1 MYLGHVP
8 TAEQERAMQLF
19 ADFLTDR
26 EERTVFVLR
35 GSAGTGKTTLAA
47 AVVRAL
53 MSLNQ
58 KLVPTDPTQA
68 MSSTAVRCT
77 FL

>member
-1 MYLGHVP
+1 
-8 TAEQERAMQLF
+8 MQLF

-53 MSLNQ
+53 LGLNQ
-58 KLVPTDPTQA
+58 KLVLMAPTGRAAKVLSGYAGMPA
-68 MSSTAVRCT
+68 
-77 FL
+77 